1 MPWAAIAVPAIAS
14 LAGAGLNYIGQE
26 NAQSNQQKQATDAL
40 NFAKQQQAQQQSN
53 YEGQQ
58 AASAARWN
66 AYQQQIAPILAARSG
81 MLSYYGLGPKNG
93 SAPMGASTPAPMGAS
108 TPGAA
113 AGAGMVTG
121 GGQAAPISVPQI
133 ASTPWHPYVGP
144 SAGTAQTPAA
154 PAAAVPSIADLMVQP
169 GEFSPGGG
177 FAVNL
182 PTLPTTGQ
190 GQ

>member
-14 LAGAGLNYIGQE
+14 LAGAGLNYVGQE

-93 SAPMGASTPAPMGAS
+93 SAPMGASTP
-108 TPGAA
+108 GAA

-177 FAVNL
+177 FALNL